1 MSKIIQTRS
10 EHKGILEIKFPYRFN
25 SFGFSYHVK
34 TFWDNAIPLE
44 TYIKNLKNLVKRGT
58 VQVGMVMIW
67 LTDNYDCRSQ
77 PSICFI

>member
-34 TFWDNAIPLE
+34 TFFETIPFRWRP
-44 TYIKNLKNLVKRGT
+44 KLKIQK
-58 VQVGMVMIW
+58 IW
-67 LTDNYDCRSQ
+67 LKVGQCKLAWL
-77 PSICFI
+77 